1 MRTRTLKKNKSDL
14 LKIFL
19 KLETDLT
26 PKINESIFNRFY
38 DILEKN
44 ISDHI
49 SIELRNFGV
58 FKSKF
63 MKSRYGSD
71 PRNKKK
77 IYIPSK
83 WKVTFKASENIYKKL
98 NEKI

>member
-1 MRTRTLKKNKSDL
+1 MKKNKLFRSAKLSNLEDKDL
-14 LKIFL
+14 
-19 KLETDLT
+19 
-26 PKINESIFNRFY
+26 

-83 WKVTFKASENIYKKL
+83 WKVTFKASENINKKL

>member
-1 MRTRTLKKNKSDL
+1 MRIRTPKKNKSDI
-14 LKIFL
+14 LKTYL
-19 KLETDLT
+19 QSQTDLT
-26 PKINESIFNRFY
+26 PKINKAIFNRFF

-71 PRNKKK
+71 PRNKRK

-83 WKVTFKASENIYKKL
+83 WKVTFKASEHINKKL